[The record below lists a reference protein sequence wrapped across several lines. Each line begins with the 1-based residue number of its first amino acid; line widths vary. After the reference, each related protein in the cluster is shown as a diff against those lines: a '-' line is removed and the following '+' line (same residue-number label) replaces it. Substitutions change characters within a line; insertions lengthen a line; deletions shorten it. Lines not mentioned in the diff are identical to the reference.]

1 MKPLYWDKIRSLY
14 PDIPSFR
21 RNVAKFRVKREDKKL
36 LSPEEVALGE
46 KSFNEKKRIVESVC
60 KNKPKL
66 LKFTKPALKKL
77 LDAVPELKQ
86 RKDLEKLKIDVL
98 FCRLAYGFQPDE
110 YWCFGLE
117 NQSMEQRRKWVSD
130 IDRYHYVYQLNDL
143 AENRV
148 FNNKGLTYQKFGKY
162 YKREAIFIT
171 SKKDIA
177 AYNEFVQKHNV
188 FVRKAVMG
196 SLGRGIELVDL
207 NTTKKTAQDVFED
220 IIAHGPHIVEE
231 RVIQGK
237 ETAVLNSSS
246 VNTVRVI
253 TLNTRNGIEVLYTFM
268 KVGRNGSFVDN
279 GGAGGI
285 LVGIDKNTG
294 VMNTNGFDELNIQ
307 YEKHP
312 DSGIVFKG
320 FQMPEWNKMLE
331 ICKEMS
337 SQISN
342 VRMIGWDM
350 AYSNNGWLVIEG
362 NGMSQLIGPQIVWQ
376 HGVKQE
382 FLSYLEKVD
391 TIV

>member
-1 MKPLYWDKIRSLY
+1 MNSVYLDKIRSFY
-14 PDIPSFR
+14 PNIPSFR
-21 RNVAKFRVKREDKKL
+21 RNIAKIRILREKRKL
-36 LSPEEVALGE
+36 LSLEEVKIGE
-46 KSFNEKKRIVESVC
+46 SSIAEKKRIVEDVF
-60 KNKPKL
+60 KRKPKL
-66 LKFTKPALKKL
+66 FKYTKPALEKL
-77 LDAVPELKQ
+77 IDSVPEIKNRNNL
-86 RKDLEKLKIDVL
+86 DEFKIDVL

-117 NQSMEQRRKWVSD
+117 HQTMEERKKWISD
-130 IDRYHYVYQLNDL
+130 IDRYIYVYKLNDL
-143 AENRV
+143 AESRI

-162 YKREAIFIT
+162 YKREALYIT
-171 SKKDIA
+171 SKKDNA
-177 AYNEFVQKHNV
+177 AFNAFVEKHSV

-196 SLGRGIELVDL
+196 GLGRHVKLVDL
-207 NTTKKTAQDVFED
+207 NKTKKTAQDVFED
-220 IIAHGPHIVEE
+220 IIEHGPHIVEE

-285 LVGIDKNTG
+285 LVGIDKNSG

-337 SQISN
+337 SQISD